1 MSSFLFVPRKVYLS
15 IHSSYFDMLLFCLK
29 QFKVD
34 FLYISW
40 AACSSRFA
48 KSKQQLSD
56 VQRMSSWFW
65 QNLSF
70 KDVVVI
76 RRLSNRRSDLYQ
88 IIWPKPNH
96 LGWVNPDMFIWMSH
110 KNENASSNENLLL
123 EGRAV
128 IFKTVE
134 CHDLN
139 RLDVWNRKSD
149 GHSCGHSY

>member
-76 RRLSNRRSDLYQ
+76 RRLSNRRSDQ
-88 IIWPKPNH
+88 IIWAG
-96 LGWVNPDMFIWMSH
+96 LTLMFISMNH
-110 KNENASSNENLLL
+110 KNDNASSNENLLL